1 MDEYNSFPKSLAL
14 NIESPYCNQL
24 DIESFAQMM
33 NSPTCCY
40 KFYWLEVI
48 V

>member
-1 MDEYNSFPKSLAL
+1 MDEYNSFPKNLAL